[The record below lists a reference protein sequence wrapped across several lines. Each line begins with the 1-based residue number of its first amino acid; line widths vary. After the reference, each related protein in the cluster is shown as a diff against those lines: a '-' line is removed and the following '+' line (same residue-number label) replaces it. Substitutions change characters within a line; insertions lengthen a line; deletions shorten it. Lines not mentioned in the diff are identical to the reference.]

1 MASNPISIAV
11 DEVKEVFHDSIHRS
25 KELEEYLLG
34 LPGEIVRY
42 ENESEDFVDS
52 NIASLSSK
60 INLAYIQE
68 QLNKVDIYNK
78 VKDKDISVPIGFF
91 QSPETIDGDDIAPLI
106 HWVDDFL
113 QPFGLENQEDFVKL
127 ALDFTDHI
135 LVALE
140 NVKAESGS
148 ISTAIQQF
156 TNNDIKNDVK
166 HLSELVN
173 KEGSFAHEKIE
184 DLEAFI
190 ADIEDQV
197 EALQES
203 FQMDAIFDTLKGYV
217 PQSIPDGF
225 PITADHL
232 KTAFDEAK
240 KIDFSQPR
248 EMIVREIVHRIAE
261 ISDTHTISHPD
272 FASINGIIQKLSSII
287 CFIIDHRLLETIKIK
302 KLALGESLI
311 PPQNKPVMPKPLA
324 YQGAVKVVTTNCTST
339 TPALAANQNQDVKV
353 AGKDTKTV
361 AVETPI
367 AVQEISSAQTTT
379 PSNVD
384 IFAELERLVEDGIY
398 QLVGHTGDF
407 AQELL
412 DGTAFQEIQDSFEDF
427 ILNLEDSALEA
438 IGGYRTFLE
447 SKPMSLNQA
456 VERFIQELVNLKE
469 TFFHEI
475 DALIKKMIGLL
486 SKFAHFLVDL
496 FLALKLPGKPDDY
509 PPGLSGVVEV
519 NLPCLLVAIPWEVVR
534 KIQKPIQLEIHN

>member
-34 LPGEIVRY
+34 LPDEIVRY
-42 ENESEDFVDS
+42 ENEAEDFVDS

-113 QPFGLENQEDFVKL
+113 QPFGLENQEAFVDL
-127 ALDFTDHI
+127 ALDFTEHLLTI
-135 LVALE
+135 LE
-140 NVKAESGS
+140 NTNTESGS
-148 ISTAIQQF
+148 IITTIQQF
-156 TNNDIKNDVK
+156 KSDDIKSDMNR
-166 HLSELVN
+166 LTSLVN
-173 KEGSFAHEKIE
+173 AEGSFMHEKIE
-184 DLEAFI
+184 DIESFI
-190 ADIEDQV
+190 AEMEDKI
-197 EALQES
+197 EALEQT
-203 FQMDAIFDTLKGYV
+203 FQLDAVLDTLSNYAH
-217 PQSIPDGF
+217 PFIPDGF

-232 KTAFDEAK
+232 KTAFDEVK
-240 KIDFSQPR
+240 KIDLSQPR
-248 EMIVREIVHRIAE
+248 EMIVRDIVHRIAE

-324 YQGAVKVVTTNCTST
+324 YQGAVKVVTTNGTST

-469 TFFHEI
+469 TFFNEI
-475 DALIKKMIGLL
+475 DALIKQMIGLL